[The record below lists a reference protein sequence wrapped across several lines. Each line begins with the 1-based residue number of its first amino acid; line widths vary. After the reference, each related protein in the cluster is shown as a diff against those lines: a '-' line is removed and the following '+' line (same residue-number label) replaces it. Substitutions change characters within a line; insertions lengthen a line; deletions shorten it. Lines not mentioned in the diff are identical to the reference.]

1 MDLHELTEQIDARVP
16 SCRGKLQQV
25 VRVGDGVVLLRQ
37 DRPSPLEG
45 SL

>member
-16 SCRGKLQQV
+16 SCRGRLQQV